1 MRITKRQLLQIIKEE
16 KARLREQEEAS
27 GETDSSG
34 GVTIGVE
41 DVAQTADNFGGG
53 EVEEEIFV
61 DAVEDE
67 VLNQLDDQVGEA
79 PEGTVTERARLKSR
93 LRKLVRE
100 GAGGALPPVDD
111 LAKKLGA
118 AGAEEAMGYLKRLLD
133 KVSFGAAPSADVEE
147 PALPPELPPADDMV
161 PPEDM

>member
-16 KARLREQEEAS
+16 KARLREQEEVS

-41 DVAQTADNFGGG
+41 DVAQSADNFGGG

-100 GAGGALPPVDD
+100 GTGSALPPVDD
-111 LAKKLGA
+111 LAKKLSS
-118 AGAEEAMGYLKRLLD
+118 AGAEEAMSYLKRLLD
-133 KVSFGAAPSADVEE
+133 KVSFGAAPSAEVEA
-147 PALPPELPPADDMV
+147 PALPPELPPADMA
-161 PPEDM
+161 PPEDV